1 MAIDIGKMTIPEIL
15 KHVSDLPAPKRSGA
29 LTQIANLR
37 KEVKVL
43 MWYTFRRDV
52 TFDLPEGL
60 PPYKEME
67 VPANMGLNRLPSEI
81 RKLEYLL
88 PSSNLNRI
96 RKERMF
102 IEILEAVSP
111 EEAKLVIQVKD
122 KKLPYKGINR
132 KLVEEALP
140 EVFLGEP
147 NS

>member
-1 MAIDIGKMTIPEIL
+1 MAIDIGKMTLPEIL
-15 KHVSDLPAPKRSGA
+15 KHVSDLPAPKRSDA
-29 LTQIANLR
+29 LIQIANLR
-37 KEVKVL
+37 KEIKVL
-43 MWYTFRRDV
+43 MWYTFRKDV

>member
-1 MAIDIGKMTIPEIL
+1 MAIDIGKMTLPEIL
-15 KHVSDLPAPKRSGA
+15 KHVSDLPAPKRSDA

-43 MWYTFRRDV
+43 MWYTFRKDV

>member
-1 MAIDIGKMTIPEIL
+1 
-15 KHVSDLPAPKRSGA
+15 
-29 LTQIANLR
+29 
-37 KEVKVL
+37 
-43 MWYTFRRDV
+43 MWYAFRKDV
-52 TFDLPEGL
+52 TFDLPGGS

-67 VPANMGLNRLPSEI
+67 IPANMGLNRLPAEI

-88 PSSNLNRI
+88 PASNLNRI
-96 RKERMF
+96 KKEKIF

-111 EEAKLVIQVKD
+111 EEAKLVLQVKD
-122 KKLPYKGINR
+122 KKLSYKGINR

>member
-1 MAIDIGKMTIPEIL
+1 MAIDIGKMTLPEIF
-15 KHVSDLPAPKRSGA
+15 KHVSDLPAAKRSGA

-43 MWYTFRRDV
+43 MWYTFRKDV
-52 TFDLPEGL
+52 KFDLPEGA
-60 PPYKEME
+60 PPYKDME
-67 VPANMGLNRLPSEI
+67 VPQNMGMNRLPAEI

-88 PSSNLNRI
+88 PASTLNKVK
-96 RKERMF
+96 KEKIF

-111 EEAKLVIQVKD
+111 EEAKLVLQVKD
-122 KKLPYKGINR
+122 KKLSYKGINR
-132 KLVEEALP
+132 KLVEESLP

>member
-1 MAIDIGKMTIPEIL
+1 MAIDIGKMTLPEIL

-43 MWYTFRRDV
+43 MWYAFRKDV
-52 TFDLPEGL
+52 TFDLPEGS

-67 VPANMGLNRLPSEI
+67 VPANMGLNRLPAEI

-88 PSSNLNRI
+88 PASNLNRI
-96 RKERMF
+96 KKEKIF

-111 EEAKLVIQVKD
+111 EEAKLVLQVKD
-122 KKLPYKGINR
+122 KKLSYKGINR
-132 KLVEEALP
+132 KLVEESLP